1 MRGGGDK
8 VALDGFE
15 VITFGNA
22 GAFVSITR
30 NGITFSKAALE
41 KVNSASHVTLLV
53 NRETKQFAIKP
64 CSPSE
69 ANAMPFTAAKPTA
82 PNVRWNSKDL
92 LRLFS
97 GLMSWDLAKCNGY
110 KVNGEYNKSEK
121 ALLFDLNKAL
131 PIT

>member
-1 MRGGGDK
+1 M
-8 VALDGFE
+8 ALDGFE

-41 KVNSASHVTLLV
+41 KVNSAGHVTLLV

-69 ANAMPFTAAKPTA
+69 ANAMPFY
-82 PNVRWNSKDL
+82 R
-92 LRLFS
+92 
-97 GLMSWDLAKCNGY
+97 
-110 KVNGEYNKSEK
+110 SET
-121 ALLFDLNKAL
+121 NC
-131 PIT
+131 P